1 MLKAYMH
8 GYFVDNKLY
17 QRAKS
22 VANPSLYEDYKKE
35 KARKKEKERKEKR
48 ITLNTKK
55 PKVNAELAERWE
67 RDGKVENENENEEQK
82 TEEMDDRFSQLFK
95 NEDFAIDQN
104 SEDFRRAYASGLGKK
119 AGDSAQ
125 IDSEESEEVF
135 QEDFDLLKSE
145 EEKGPY
151 VGRSGKKERAEK
163 ERIKPKKNVRFYGV
177 KEDSK
182 VTIPTTKGEMKKEV
196 EKRREKR
203 MLSLGQRAKALEK
216 GKK

>member
-1 MLKAYMH
+1 
-8 GYFVDNKLY
+8 
-17 QRAKS
+17 
-22 VANPSLYEDYKKE
+22 
-35 KARKKEKERKEKR
+35 
-48 ITLNTKK
+48 
-55 PKVNAELAERWE
+55 
-67 RDGKVENENENEEQK
+67 
-82 TEEMDDRFSQLFK
+82 MDDRFKQLFN

-104 SEDFRRAYASGLGKK
+104 SEDFRRTYASGLGKK

-135 QEDFDLLKSE
+135 QEDFYLLNEEHSNEEQSE

-163 ERIKPKKNVRFYGV
+163 ERIKPKKSVRFYGV

-182 VTIPTTKGEMKKEV
+182 VTIPTTKSEMKKEV

>member
-1 MLKAYMH
+1 
-8 GYFVDNKLY
+8 
-17 QRAKS
+17 
-22 VANPSLYEDYKKE
+22 
-35 KARKKEKERKEKR
+35 
-48 ITLNTKK
+48 
-55 PKVNAELAERWE
+55 
-67 RDGKVENENENEEQK
+67 
-82 TEEMDDRFSQLFK
+82 MDDRFSQLFK

-125 IDSEESEEVF
+125 IDSEESEE
-135 QEDFDLLKSE
+135 QSE

>member
-1 MLKAYMH
+1 
-8 GYFVDNKLY
+8 
-17 QRAKS
+17 
-22 VANPSLYEDYKKE
+22 
-35 KARKKEKERKEKR
+35 
-48 ITLNTKK
+48 
-55 PKVNAELAERWE
+55 
-67 RDGKVENENENEEQK
+67 
-82 TEEMDDRFSQLFK
+82 MDDRFSQLFK

-135 QEDFDLLKSE
+135 QEDFDLLNEEEEQSE

-163 ERIKPKKNVRFYGV
+163 ERSKPKKNVRFYGV